1 MPSLRALEEFKSS
14 FDALG
19 GELQI
24 MESLDTPHDDLPL
37 PDSEP
42 MTVAKHYEEAE
53 DQFPEASLESVP
65 MGMEE
70 AFPENGQ
77 EGGDSDFI
85 DFGDL
90 GDLLGGG
97 TDTPLPDDSQIMDT
111 EDFLSESD
119 DSSGADGREESLGDF
134 IDSIP
139 DDFPSQDTPPGLLNG
154 FADEIEAER
163 ESETAPQDDFSA
175 GDFSADDFSLDEEA
189 AADSGEADLEESKE
203 LEFPDAEEP
212 LEEMFPDFDLENSL
226 ELQGEDPYSPVEG
239 ASESNAET
247 QAEPDSGA
255 EDFDIPEELPAEG
268 DFDYGGDQEFSGM
281 DLGEFSEADAGEE
294 PEIGTEETDFG
305 EDSGELEDFDYAEPV
320 ESAPVAGEPV
330 EQAGD
335 DDGFDM
341 GGEALDFD
349 SDAILEEI
357 PGDSFDNFN
366 MDSGSL
372 AGNFDLEHED
382 DFGGGFGDDFSI
394 PGLDREPGKKPA
406 ARDVSGEPGDEVEE
420 INLTEDDLEQLQN
433 TLSSY
438 PLNLRIACEEI
449 IAEMAVPPD
458 KLSRLLDLLITG
470 ASARETAV
478 LAGQIMDRTIVIPKG
493 FEKKTGESLEAE
505 QSSFAYI
512 FVHKFLPVFRLFMMI
527 TLVALSAGY
536 LCWKF
541 IYTPLRAQ
549 KIYNL
554 GLDRIEAGEYARAN
568 ERFRE
573 AYKFH
578 QNKSWFYKY
587 ARAFRDERQYTLA
600 EEKYQE
606 LLYFTASKNK
616 KRIPEKKAVLE
627 YADLETSY
635 IGDYEAADRILRR
648 NILDF
653 NPWDKEAL
661 LALGDN
667 ALMWG
672 EYEKDRFED
681 AREAYARYMER
692 YGRSDPLLERMLKY
706 FIRTDN
712 LEEVLNL
719 QSHFMSSAKRIISSL
734 TLAEL
739 GGYLLDKR
747 YEEVKGVPNVY
758 LDSIG
763 GIREILLRAVS
774 QDRMLPESYYQLARY
789 YYYFGNFHEER
800 LTLDL
805 AVRVFEIA
813 KEETPKRIKFHIYTL
828 RRYSEVLVAARE
840 FFPAEESLIKAVNL
854 YQDGLSRRL
863 LTRSPEFGRLY
874 ADLGDLEYF
883 VKEGNWQR
891 ALEYYRLSEQSGWAP
906 PEIQYRMGAAH
917 YQLRE
922 WGSALD
928 RFFTAYRETSPNRRI
943 LFALGNVSYM
953 RGNYFAAQGY
963 YDRLLEILEADR
975 SRLPR
980 ISATDDETELELAE
994 RLMVAQNNLGV
1005 TLDALTERT
1014 GNNSYR
1020 SRAHG
1025 LYADSERAWDILT
1038 RNPATMMRM
1047 RPSSEI
1053 NAPGVNPAFLNIQ
1066 NSLRP
1071 TPGYEAKFFLRIDKD
1086 IPEPSPWEELAPP
1099 GFRLSEGIYTG
1110 R

>member
-24 MESLDTPHDDLPL
+24 MESLNTPHDDLPL

-42 MTVAKHYEEAE
+42 APVPKRYDESE
-53 DQFPEASLESVP
+53 DQFQEASLESVP
-65 MGMEE
+65 IGIEE
-70 AFPENGQ
+70 LAPSGGQ
-77 EGGDSDFI
+77 QDGGSDFM

-97 TDTPLPDDSQIMDT
+97 ADSPVPDDNLDW
-111 EDFLSESD
+111 DSD
-119 DSSGADGREESLGDF
+119 SDNLSGASGKEESLGDF

-139 DDFPSQDTPPGLLNG
+139 DDFSSQDTPPGLLDG

-163 ESETAPQDDFSA
+163 EAEAPSLEDFEEMQDISGPSFDTEP
-175 GDFSADDFSLDEEA
+175 GD
-189 AADSGEADLEESKE
+189 GKE

-212 LEEMFPDFDLENSL
+212 LEEGAFPDFDLANSL
-226 ELQGEDPYSPVEG
+226 ELQGEDPFSPVEG
-239 ASESNAET
+239 ASESDLDAAPVKQAAPAET
-247 QAEPDSGA
+247 AVPAVPDAEV
-255 EDFDIPEELPAEG
+255 EDFSIPEELPEELASEE
-268 DFDYGGDQEFSGM
+268 DFDVGADQEFSGM
-281 DLGEFSEADAGEE
+281 DLGEFAEADAGEE
-294 PEIGTEETDFG
+294 PGAGTEDIDFG
-305 EDSGELEDFDYAEPV
+305 EMQDLDFAEPV
-320 ESAPVAGEPV
+320 DSAPAADEPA

-335 DDGFDM
+335 DDNFDL
-341 GGEALDFD
+341 GRDALDFD

-366 MDSGSL
+366 MDSSSL
-372 AGNFDLEHED
+372 AGNFDIKHED
-382 DFGGGFGDDFSI
+382 EFGGDFGDDFSI

-420 INLTEDDLEQLQN
+420 INLTEEDLEQLQN

-458 KLSRLLDLLITG
+458 KLSRLLELLITG

-478 LAGQIMDRTIVIPKG
+478 LAGQIMDRTITIPKG

-512 FVHKFLPVFRLFMMI
+512 FVHKFLPVFRLFLMI
-527 TLVALSAGY
+527 ALVALSAGY

-541 IYTPLRAQ
+541 IYTPIKAQ

-554 GLDRIEAGEYARAN
+554 GIDRIQAGEYGRAN

-573 AYKFH
+573 AYKYY

-600 EEKYQE
+600 QEKYQE

-616 KRIPEKKAVLE
+616 RRIPEKKAVLE
-627 YADLETSY
+627 YADLETNY
-635 IGDYEAADRILRR
+635 IGDYESADRILRR

-653 NPWDKEAL
+653 NPLDKDAL

-667 ALMWG
+667 ALIWG
-672 EYEKDRFED
+672 EYESAHFED

-692 YGRSDPLLERMLKY
+692 YGRSDPILERMLKY

-712 LEEVLNL
+712 LEEVLYL
-719 QSHFMSSAKRIISSL
+719 QDHFMSSAKRIISSL

-763 GIREILLRAVS
+763 GIRDILLRAIS

-789 YYYFGNFHEER
+789 YNYFGNSHEEK

-813 KEETPKRIKFHIYTL
+813 KEETPKRIKFHINTL

-840 FFPAEESLIKAVNL
+840 FFPAEESLIKAVKL

-863 LTRSPEFGRLY
+863 LSRSPEFGRLY
-874 ADLGDLEYF
+874 ADLGDMEYF
-883 VKEGNWQR
+883 IKEGNWQK

-922 WGSALD
+922 WAPALD
-928 RFFTAYRETSPNRRI
+928 RLFTAYREMPPNRRI

-975 SRLPR
+975 SRLPK
-980 ISATDDETELELAE
+980 IMATDDENELELAE

-1005 TLDALTERT
+1005 VLDALTERT
-1014 GNNSYR
+1014 GNNRYR

-1025 LYADSERAWDILT
+1025 FYADSERAWDILT
-1038 RNPATMMRM
+1038 RNPKTMMRM

-1053 NAPGVNPAFLNIQ
+1053 NAPGINPAFLNIQ

-1071 TPGYEAKFFLRIDKD
+1071 VPGYEAKFFLRIDKD
-1086 IPEPSPWEELAPP
+1086 ILEPSPWEELAPP